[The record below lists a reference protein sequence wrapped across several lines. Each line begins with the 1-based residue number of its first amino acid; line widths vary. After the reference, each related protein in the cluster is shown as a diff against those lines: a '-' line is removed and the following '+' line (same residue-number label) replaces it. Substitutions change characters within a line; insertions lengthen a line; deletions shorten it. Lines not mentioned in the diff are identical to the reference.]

1 MIAIYAR
8 QSLDKKDSLSIESQ
22 IDKCIAL
29 CQYNEW
35 EYSVYNDKGYSG
47 KNLDRPQFKKMMEEI
62 KNGKIQKIICYRL
75 DRISRSMAD
84 FSNLIV
90 ELESY
95 GCQFISATENF
106 DTSTPLG
113 RAMVNIIMT
122 FAQLERE
129 TVVERVTDNY
139 YFRTALG
146 HWGGGP
152 APYGY
157 KLKRVN
163 GGGKKYTILDIN
175 HDEAEVIRK
184 IYDWYLEIDGSVTT
198 IIEKLNLYG
207 YKSRGNNNGKR
218 VWTQRVIS
226 DYLCRALYTQNDMK
240 IYDYFKKNG
249 ANFVNDIS
257 DFDGTKSINVYGKT
271 SKNLSKHKRCR
282 KLEDQ
287 YLCVMEHEPII
298 DSETWIKVQHKL
310 GRIRQAPSRSGT
322 SGKSPFSGLL
332 RCGYCGYSIST
343 SGSRNNTTYYV
354 CSSKKNR
361 GKDSCNSKTT
371 RQDIL
376 DDIVITKLINHI
388 NSKEFIDI
396 ISNSKSDYLIPRG
409 CINKK
414 KELESDLIKI
424 DSEID
429 NLISSIASGNSIL
442 IKYLEERITQ
452 LDEKKKELNKE
463 LNNLESNFIEDNEAL
478 LNIKKELRANVNI
491 EYDLRN
497 GDINT
502 KKRLSKIF
510 ISQITIFCDEVIV
523 EYRI

>member
-35 EYSVYNDKGYSG
+35 EYSIYNDKGYSG
-47 KNLDRPQFKKMMEEI
+47 KNLNRPQFKKMMTDI
-62 KNGKIQKIICYRL
+62 KNGKIEKIICYRL

-163 GGGKKYTILDIN
+163 GGGNNYTILELDEE
-175 HDEAEVIRK
+175 EAEVIRK
-184 IYDWYLEIDGSVTT
+184 IYDWYLEPDGSTTT
-198 IIEKLNLYG
+198 IIEKLNNHG

-226 DYLCRALYTQNDMK
+226 DYLCRALYTQNDIK
-240 IYDYFKKNG
+240 IYEYFKTNG
-249 ANFVNDIS
+249 ANFVNDVS
-257 DFDGTKSINVYGKT
+257 DFDGTKSINIYGKT
-271 SKNLSKHKRCR
+271 SKGLSKHKRCR
-282 KLEDQ
+282 KIEEQ
-287 YLCVMEHEPII
+287 YLCIMEHEPII

-310 GRIRQAPSRSGT
+310 GRIKQVPSRSGT
-322 SGKSPFSGLL
+322 SGKSQFSGLL
-332 RCGYCGYSIST
+332 KCGYCGYSIST
-343 SGSRNNTTYYV
+343 SGSGNGTMYYV

-371 RQDIL
+371 RLDIL
-376 DDIVITKLINHI
+376 DNIVITKLIEHI
-388 NSKEFIDI
+388 NSKEFIEFVENTNLD
-396 ISNSKSDYLIPRG
+396 NSVPLEYIH
-409 CINKK
+409 KK
-414 KELESDLIKI
+414 KEIEMKLIKI
-424 DSEID
+424 DTEIE
-429 NLISSIASGNSIL
+429 NLITSIATGNNTL
-442 IKYLEERITQ
+442 IKYLEERITK
-452 LDEKKKELNKE
+452 LDTEKKALSNELNE
-463 LNNLESNFIEDNEAL
+463 LEGNVMEGNEDL
-478 LNIKKELRANVNI
+478 INIRNELRENNNI
-491 EYDLRN
+491 EYLLRN
-497 GDINT
+497 GEIET
-502 KKRLSKIF
+502 RKRLSKLF
-510 ISQITIFCDEVIV
+510 ISQITIFSDEIV
-523 EYRI
+523 VDYRI